1 MINILVMLH
10 VLAVIVWV
18 GGMLFAHMQLRPVAA
33 DQLEPPL
40 RLKLWV
46 GVFGR
51 FFPWV
56 WASIIVILVTGFWII
71 SMIGGFKGLGM
82 HINIM
87 MTLGIIMMFIFFHVF
102 FAPYKRLK
110 LAVAAEDWPTAGAKL
125 AQIRKLI
132 GINMLLGVLTVAIR
146 YVL

>member
-1 MINILVMLH
+1 MLH
-10 VLAVIVWV
+10 VLAVIIWV

-33 DQLEPPL
+33 SLLQPPE

-71 SMIGGFKGLGM
+71 SIVGGFKGLGM
-82 HINIM
+82 HINVM
-87 MTLGIIMMFIFFHVF
+87 MLVGIIMMFLFLHVF

-110 LAVAAEDWPTAGAKL
+110 LAVAAEDWSTAGAKL
-125 AQIRKLI
+125 AQIRTLI
-132 GINMLLGVLTVAIR
+132 GINMMLGVLTVAIR